1 MDEMT
6 KICDY
11 TYFLDIETSTIIT
24 DCGHEMQVTYLTNL
38 LKMDC
43 NNGDIIES
51 CFFRTLSE
59 TIDQLHDYHLV

>member
-1 MDEMT
+1 MGEMT
-6 KICDY
+6 KISDY
-11 TYFLDIETSTIIT
+11 TYFLDIETSTITT

-51 CFFRTLSE
+51 CFF
-59 TIDQLHDYHLV
+59 